1 VRATALDAVREG
13 FDTRVLLG
21 MTAGV
26 ALDTTER
33 ALVELRSAGVLLDG
47 EPVVRSP

>member
-1 VRATALDAVREG
+1 
-13 FDTRVLLG
+13 

-33 ALVELRSAGVLLDG
+33 ALVEMRSAGVQLDG
-47 EPVVRSP
+47 EPVVRSA